1 MATRYHPA
9 AAALLIAFGSRAE
22 AQTQW
27 REYIWADAQFAVSFP
42 ATPSVARMPPDPAAH
57 IGGTVYF
64 VDQPTGRFEV
74 VVFNLV
80 RSGIGE
86 PAAIARAVT
95 VLRQKGKMDLDIASE
110 VQGHWGR
117 FLSFETQDGGHTI
130 AAVYF
135 RNDRLYEIGATAPL
149 ASFDTV
155 SSDMVRFQQSLR
167 FTGDLNPPRSDFA
180 IGPQPGALQYL
191 GGRFYGPAGTQR

>member
-1 MATRYHPA
+1 MPLRYHPA
-9 AAALLIAFGSRAE
+9 AAALLIALGSSAE

-27 REYIWADAQFAVSFP
+27 REYAWANAQFAVSFP
-42 ATPSVARMPPDPAAH
+42 APPSVARMPSDPTAEH
-57 IGGTVYF
+57 IRGTVYF

-74 VVFNLV
+74 VVFEVGL
-80 RSGIGE
+80 SGLSEPVAIGR
-86 PAAIARAVT
+86 AAA
-95 VLRQKGKMDLDIASE
+95 VLRRKGKIDVDIASE

-135 RNDRLYEIGATAPL
+135 RNDRLYEIEATAPL

-167 FTGDLNPPRSDFA
+167 FTGDLDPPRPDFA
-180 IGPQPGALQYL
+180 VGPQP
-191 GGRFYGPAGTQR
+191 